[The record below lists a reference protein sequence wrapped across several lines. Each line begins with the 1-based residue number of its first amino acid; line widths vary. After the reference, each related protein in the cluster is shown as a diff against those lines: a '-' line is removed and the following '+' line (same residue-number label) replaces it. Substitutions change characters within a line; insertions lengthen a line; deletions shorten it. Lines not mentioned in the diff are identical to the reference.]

1 MIEGCRYDIGVSAA
15 NDTESHE
22 MDVLI
27 IGYKITK
34 IIDFYGFYYF
44 CSMKRILYIMGL
56 WVGLAMLAAC
66 NTNVEPVERSC
77 RELEDI
83 DSLMWQQPDSALKV
97 MLEFA
102 ESGRADSLDEFD
114 DRYCQLLISELLY
127 KNNYAQTNRE
137 DLLKAVDYF
146 DSIDDGF
153 LAARAHYMNGVGYVE
168 KDSVVEACTEYLKT
182 LKIMETHLRP
192 NHFHRFM
199 TLTYSRIGELFASQF
214 MQEPAI
220 ACFKKSLA
228 FDNIEPCSPNNR
240 SCLLLFIGKQYYKLS
255 QSDSAEYYFDEA
267 LRQLH
272 DTNNAVFRDLVSYKA
287 LLDYDIHHHVE
298 APINDLKRMIAQ
310 ATDENELLARYTT
323 LGVIYSL
330 EGQYDSALL
339 YLTPVYENNNDVV
352 RQRAVSPYLRTI
364 YQNLGDS
371 LKADQ
376 YAVFIADNELSEGE
390 NKARVSIL
398 NELYQQHLQWEQD
411 RAKEEEHRQ
420 SVRRNS
426 LILSAILV
434 LLLLSGVIIVISRR
448 KAKTQLSAAQD
459 ALKAKEQDALFTKVT
474 AIYQDKLGN
483 KAKRIFEA
491 FSEVHSDAIAKL
503 KASYSDLTDTEV
515 DICVLSHFAFRVKEI
530 ADILELRENTVAK
543 HRSSIKKKTQIEA
556 VKDLMQRF
564 I

>member
-1 MIEGCRYDIGVSAA
+1 M
-15 NDTESHE
+15 
-22 MDVLI
+22 
-27 IGYKITK
+27 
-34 IIDFYGFYYF
+34 
-44 CSMKRILYIMGL
+44 
-56 WVGLAMLAAC
+56 
-66 NTNVEPVERSC
+66 
-77 RELEDI
+77 
-83 DSLMWQQPDSALKV
+83 
-97 MLEFA
+97 
-102 ESGRADSLDEFD
+102 
-114 DRYCQLLISELLY
+114 
-127 KNNYAQTNRE
+127 
-137 DLLKAVDYF
+137 
-146 DSIDDGF
+146 
-153 LAARAHYMNGVGYVE
+153 
-168 KDSVVEACTEYLKT
+168 
-182 LKIMETHLRP
+182 
-192 NHFHRFM
+192 
-199 TLTYSRIGELFASQF
+199 
-214 MQEPAI
+214 
-220 ACFKKSLA
+220 
-228 FDNIEPCSPNNR
+228 
-240 SCLLLFIGKQYYKLS
+240 LLFIGKQYYKLS

-310 ATDENELLARYTT
+310 AADENELLARYTT
-323 LGVIYSL
+323 LGAIYSL
-330 EGQYDSALL
+330 EGQYDSALF
-339 YLTPVYENNNDVV
+339 YLTPVFENNNDVV

-376 YAVFIADNELSEGE
+376 YAVFIADNERSEGE

-459 ALKAKEQDALFTKVT
+459 ALKAKEQDALLTKVT

-491 FSEVHSDAIAKL
+491 FNEAHPDAVAKL
-503 KASYSDLTDTEV
+503 KASYPDLTDTEV
-515 DICVLSHFAFRVKEI
+515 DVCVLSHFAFRVKEI